1 MDKRTDRQRK
11 IQTFVSAI
19 LVLIVLIAVLHG
31 GTGDTGDQSASE
43 VATTQEQA
51 ALDTGSESTEAAD
64 STEST
69 GDVDASASVSAS
81 ALDPVVQEDSRTVQI
96 GDCSVFLTA
105 TPDPEGVTISLDAA
119 YGDLD
124 SAQLSGTT
132 ISVAK
137 NETGTLSFAAPM
149 EATSEMA
156 AVTVTLSDA
165 GEESKVL
172 LSPELYYTDEQL
184 EDLYWNAGTFDA
196 VSDSVNYHYRK
207 HHEEIDADNLQGYLT
222 DAMDCRT
229 DVLENPEDFTDHVST
244 GEIPA
249 HTYRDADGRFIILTD
264 EGDEIL
270 SFGGPDNE

>member
-1 MDKRTDRQRK
+1 M
-11 IQTFVSAI
+11 
-19 LVLIVLIAVLHG
+19 
-31 GTGDTGDQSASE
+31 
-43 VATTQEQA
+43 
-51 ALDTGSESTEAAD
+51 
-64 STEST
+64 
-69 GDVDASASVSAS
+69 
-81 ALDPVVQEDSRTVQI
+81 
-96 GDCSVFLTA
+96 FLTA

-137 NETGTLSFAAPM
+137 NGTGTLSFAAPM
-149 EATSEMA
+149 EGTSVMA

-165 GEESKVL
+165 GEVSEVL
-172 LSPELYYTDEQL
+172 LSPEIYYTDEQL
-184 EDLYWNAGTFDA
+184 TDLCWNAGTFDA
-196 VSDSVNYHYRK
+196 VSDSVDYHYRK
-207 HHEEIDADNLQGYLT
+207 HHEEIHADNLQEYLT
-222 DAMDCRT
+222 DALDCRT

-270 SFGGPDNE
+270 SFGGPDSE

>member
-11 IQTFVSAI
+11 IQSMVTAV

-31 GTGDTGDQSASE
+31 GTGNTGNESATE
-43 VATTQEQA
+43 VETTQEQA
-51 ALDTGSESTEAAD
+51 AQDTGSESTEAAD

-69 GDVDASASVSAS
+69 GNTDVSAS
-81 ALDPVVQEDSRTVQI
+81 LDPVVQEDSRTVQI

-124 SAQLSGTT
+124 SAELSGTT

-137 NETGTLSFAAPM
+137 NETGKLSFAAPM

-196 VSDSVNYHYRK
+196 VSDSVDYHYRK
-207 HHEEIDADNLQGYLT
+207 HHEEIHADNLQEYLT
-222 DAMDCRT
+222 DALDCRT

>member
-1 MDKRTDRQRK
+1 MDKRTSRQRK
-11 IQTFVSAI
+11 IQTFVTAI
-19 LVLIVLIAVLHG
+19 LVFIVLVAVLHG
-31 GTGDTGDQSASE
+31 GTGDTGDQSAAD
-43 VATTQEQA
+43 VATTQEQTVA
-51 ALDTGSESTEAAD
+51 ENGD
-64 STEST
+64 TEST
-69 GDVDASASVSAS
+69 GTSASAS
-81 ALDPVVQEDSRTVQI
+81 ALDPIVQEDSKMVQI

-137 NETGTLSFAAPM
+137 NGTGTLSFAAPM
-149 EATSEMA
+149 EGTSEMA

-165 GEESKVL
+165 GEESEVL
-172 LSPELYYTDEQL
+172 LSPEIYYTDEQL
-184 EDLYWNAGTFDA
+184 TDLCWNAGTFDA
-196 VSDSVNYHYRK
+196 VSDSVDYHYRK
-207 HHEEIDADNLQGYLT
+207 HHEEIHADNLQEYLE
-222 DAMDCRT
+222 DALDCRT
-229 DVLENPEDFTDHVST
+229 DVLENPGDFTDHVSN

>member
-1 MDKRTDRQRK
+1 MDKRTSRQRR
-11 IQTFVSAI
+11 IQTFVTAI
-19 LVLIVLIAVLHG
+19 LVLIILVAVLRG
-31 GTGDTGDQSASE
+31 GTGDAGDESAAE

-51 ALDTGSESTEAAD
+51 LAETGYTESTENAG

-69 GDVDASASVSAS
+69 EDPASP
-81 ALDPVVQEDSRTVQI
+81 LDPVVQEDSKTVQI

-124 SAQLSGTT
+124 RAQLSGTT

-137 NETGTLSFAAPM
+137 NGTGTLSFAAPM
-149 EATSEMA
+149 EATSVMA

-184 EDLYWNAGTFDA
+184 TDLYWNAGTFDA
-196 VSDSVNYHYRK
+196 VSDSVDYHYRK
-207 HHEEIDADNLQGYLT
+207 HHEEIDADNLQEYLT
-222 DAMDCRT
+222 DALDCRM

>member
-1 MDKRTDRQRK
+1 MDKRTSRQRK

-69 GDVDASASVSAS
+69 GNTDVSAS

-124 SAQLSGTT
+124 RATLSGTT

-137 NETGTLSFAAPM
+137 NGTGTLSFAAPM
-149 EATSEMA
+149 EGTSEMA

-165 GEESKVL
+165 GEESEVL
-172 LSPELYYTDEQL
+172 LSPEIYYTDEQL
-184 EDLYWNAGTFDA
+184 TDLYWNAGTFDA
-196 VSDSVNYHYRK
+196 VSDSVDYHYRK
-207 HHEEIDADNLQGYLT
+207 HHEEIHADNLQEYLT
-222 DAMDCRT
+222 DALDCRT
-229 DVLENPEDFTDHVST
+229 DVLENPEDFTDHVSN